1 MRPYRT
7 RVRKMRKPGTHYG
20 RGADDIRREN
30 YDPDIR
36 AARLARDRETTESE
50 TR

>member
-1 MRPYRT
+1 MRPYRA

-20 RGADDIRREN
+20 RGADDIRRES

-36 AARLARDRETTESE
+36 AAKTAARRTRE
-50 TR
+50 R